1 MKSFTSLITLSLTLT
16 SLNAFALN
24 QKIPP
29 TQNTTNQ
36 LTTLTQNAI
45 NHLATQNAIDH
56 LTIASVEVNEVE
68 AEVNESGASEN
79 EVEVDKVETKETT
92 ESIDLLDAKLDLIDK
107 IINIGSK
114 LWNIVEKGKP
124 VANYSGEKASA
135 LPQRALHW
143 DQLSNWQIPKSKIIN
158 VSYKNLYGIEVV
170 RFSYRIILLYGGSVN
185 GVGRYIGYAS
195 VVPIEMKTA
204 YMYTF
209 NANANVDAV
218 FNLGTSQDPVAGM
231 VLNIN
236 WTVETVLS
244 KVTITQTYNLDGLG
258 NIDAQSSSDISS
270 LK

>member
-1 MKSFTSLITLSLTLT
+1 MKSFTSLITLLLTLI

-29 TQNTTNQ
+29 TQNTINQ

-45 NHLATQNAIDH
+45 NQLANQNAIDH
-56 LTIASVEVNEVE
+56 LTITSVEVNEVDVNEFEVNKDEAIE
-68 AEVNESGASEN
+68 AETEAKEN
-79 EVEVDKVETKETT
+79 A
-92 ESIDLLDAKLDLIDK
+92 ESIDLLDSKLDLIDK
-107 IINIGSK
+107 IINIGSR

-195 VVPIEMKTA
+195 VVPLEMKTA